1 MTKISVDTR
10 GVALQ
15 PSARGSSTV
24 AHGSRKRG
32 SFDTRI
38 AARRVDLVQLLEEGI
53 PSIEYLPASEG
64 MLVRGKR
71 HLIAAPQKTG
81 KSIGMEAHW
90 VDMVLAGATVAVLD
104 RENGRELYARRLAG
118 IMDARSLTKKRR
130 KRVQSK
136 LHYYDFPELRPNDA
150 DALASYFASVDLV
163 VFDSQR
169 MFLSDYG
176 LQEKDSDDYAEFM
189 SYAVDPLFR
198 AHVATLIL
206 DNTGHNERTR
216 PRGAS
221 TKGDLNEILFSMDTV
236 SDFDLHKKGKLKLK
250 VERSRLGNVGEWTME
265 IGAGHFGSWEL
276 ANAQHGRADFRAA
289 ILDILSDGKALGQ
302 DKLCRAVRVRGVHVS
317 NAIARGLLDQYT
329 TDAETPIRHT
339 PTGYSRTDL

>member
-1 MTKISVDTR
+1 MTKIPVDTR
-10 GVALQ
+10 GVA
-15 PSARGSSTV
+15 PRRSVRRSSTSAR
-24 AHGSRKRG
+24 GSRKRG

-90 VDMVLAGATVAVLD
+90 VDMILAGATVAVLD

-118 IMDARSLTKKRR
+118 IMDARSLTKKQRR
-130 KRVQSK
+130 RVQSK
-136 LHYYDFPELRPNDA
+136 LHYYEFPELRPHDA

-206 DNTGHNERTR
+206 DNTGHNEKTR

-221 TKGDLNEILFSMDTV
+221 TKGDLNEILFSMETV
-236 SDFDLHKKGKLKLK
+236 SGFDLHKRGRLKLK

-265 IGAGHFGSWEL
+265 IGAGHFGSWEP
-276 ANAQHGRADFRAA
+276 ASAQPDRADFRAA

-302 DKLCRAVRVRGVHVS
+302 DKLCSAVR
-317 NAIARGLLDQYT
+317 ARGMRVANENARALLDRYAA
-329 TDAETPIRHT
+329 DAETPIGHT
-339 PTGYSRTDL
+339 TDGYSRTDL